1 MSRQSYSRA
10 NFDDLGPTYWV
21 LLISI
26 IIAVT
31 LMFSQKEEARLRQ
44 AVQVKTDGIVSP
56 LITVVTRPVR
66 GVENFFASMSDRQ
79 RAFEENIALRAE
91 LQQLREERSEIR
103 LLQEKIERYEAI
115 LGARPETKRPLKKI
129 AARAVSDINGPFVRA
144 LLINSGQKDGVKKGQ
159 AVISIDGMVGH
170 VILSGESTS
179 RVLRL
184 DDLNS
189 RIPVKSGRSD
199 AVAILAGDNTKN
211 PKLMFIEIGKDW
223 QVGDKVMTSGDE
235 GQLPRG
241 LPIGEVV
248 EGANGELRVQ
258 VSGLQKPLDWIWV
271 ALFEP
276 VLSPQDM
283 PAETKPAADEV
294 VSTDIEALQ

>member
-10 NFDDLGPTYWV
+10 NPDDLGPTYWA

-26 IIAVT
+26 VIALT
-31 LMFSQKEEARLRQ
+31 LMFSQREDARLRQ
-44 AVQVKTDGIVSP
+44 AVQAETDGMVSP
-56 LITVVTRPVR
+56 LITLVTQPIR

-79 RAFEENIALRAE
+79 RAFEENVALRAE
-91 LQQLREERSEIR
+91 LQQLREERTE
-103 LLQEKIERYEAI
+103 LVLMQEKIARYEAI
-115 LGARPETKRPLKKI
+115 LGARPDTNRPLKKL
-129 AARAVSDINGPFVRA
+129 ATRAVSDINGPFVRA
-144 LLINSGQKDGVKKGQ
+144 LLVNSGRKDGVQKGQ
-159 AVISIDGMVGH
+159 AVMSTEGMVGH
-170 VILSGESTS
+170 IILAGETAS

-189 RIPVKSGRSD
+189 RIPVKSERSD
-199 AVAILAGDNTKN
+199 AVAILAGDNTNN

-241 LPIGEVV
+241 LPIGEVI
-248 EGANGELRVQ
+248 EGPNGELRVD
-258 VSGLQKPLDWIWV
+258 VVGLQKPLDWIWV

-276 VLSPQDM
+276 MSAPEDM
-283 PAETKPAADEV
+283 PATEDSQSEDI
-294 VSTDIEALQ
+294 VSTDVEALQ